1 MNIIEAMENENVFK
15 PRFKDPATW
24 RPWTVFLKALFGLP
38 IEDQADLEL
47 FRRCTG
53 LAEPPT
59 ERIKECTAICGR
71 RSGKSYISAL
81 VAVYLA
87 TLKDWTPYL
96 NRGERGLIFIVAVDR
111 PQARIVK
118 DYVSGI
124 LDETPIL
131 RKLVKEDKKEEI
143 VLRNGVSIE
152 IKTNSYRSI
161 RGFTCLAA
169 VLEETAFWR
178 SELTANPD
186 REVINALRPAMAT
199 IPDSLLIS
207 ISTPY
212 SRRGLLYDTY
222 KESFGQAGQTFVW
235 KAPSLVMNPTLDT
248 QLIKKALRAD
258 PAEAAAEWLVE
269 WRADIASFLPFEAIQ
284 ACVVTDRTEIP
295 PLEGERYTAFIDPS
309 LGGQDS
315 FTLAIA
321 HGQKGGIR
329 MLDLVREIKPG
340 FNPEE
345 AVADIAAVVKSYRCF
360 EVISD
365 QFLLDWVTTEFERHG
380 DRVRKSPKNV
390 SEIYLDFIPLITSRA
405 VELLDDRRIIG
416 QLGNLERRA
425 RTGGH
430 DLVTHFSGQHD
441 DLANAVAGVLC
452 FCGKRFGSVC
462 TTAYE
467 SDREKRE
474 EEARLKGP
482 VEHVYGPTGVGF
494 RKFIGRY

>member
-1 MNIIEAMENENVFK
+1 
-15 PRFKDPATW
+15 
-24 RPWTVFLKALFGLP
+24 
-38 IEDQADLEL
+38 
-47 FRRCTG
+47 
-53 LAEPPT
+53 
-59 ERIKECTAICGR
+59 
-71 RSGKSYISAL
+71 
-81 VAVYLA
+81 
-87 TLKDWTPYL
+87 
-96 NRGERGLIFIVAVDR
+96 
-111 PQARIVK
+111 
-118 DYVSGI
+118 
-124 LDETPIL
+124 
-131 RKLVKEDKKEEI
+131 
-143 VLRNGVSIE
+143 
-152 IKTNSYRSI
+152 
-161 RGFTCLAA
+161 
-169 VLEETAFWR
+169 
-178 SELTANPD
+178 
-186 REVINALRPAMAT
+186 
-199 IPDSLLIS
+199 
-207 ISTPY
+207 
-212 SRRGLLYDTY
+212 
-222 KESFGQAGQTFVW
+222 
-235 KAPSLVMNPTLDT
+235 
-248 QLIKKALRAD
+248 
-258 PAEAAAEWLVE
+258 LVE

-380 DRVRKSPKNV
+380 VRVRKSPKNV